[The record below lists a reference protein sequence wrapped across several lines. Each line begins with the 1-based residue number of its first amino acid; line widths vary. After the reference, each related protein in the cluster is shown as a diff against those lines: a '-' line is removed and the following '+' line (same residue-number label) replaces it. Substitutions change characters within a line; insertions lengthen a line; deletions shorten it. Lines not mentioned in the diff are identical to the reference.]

1 MKALSI
7 LLPGGQEGSFSL
19 DILLSPPSHTKM
31 QGLAFFI
38 RDLSDPPS
46 FHSCKSLSPSRLKKP
61 SADDAPTTL
70 HTQTCFGRGRR
81 GKEVPYPFHP
91 LPRIKITPSTS
102 PPFSPIACKWRFVR
116 KPFSRIG
123 LAGGKEGNAQSP
135 TYHFNKGKSKSRAF
149 FITAQT
155 PVFPP
160 LSSLLKRIILRLFQ
174 FPFFGSSPLAAQIAP
189 NSFSFSSCVIPSRPP
204 SFSFSLSI
212 SFLLPLPRGTGV

>member
-1 MKALSI
+1 MI
-7 LLPGGQEGSFSL
+7 SFSPL
-19 DILLSPPSHTKM
+19 PVTQRCKAWLFYPGSLRPSLISFM
-31 QGLAFFI
+31 Q
-38 RDLSDPPS
+38 
-46 FHSCKSLSPSRLKKP
+46 KSLSL
-61 SADDAPTTL
+61 SAQKAFCRRRPPAPTTL
-70 HTQTCFGRGRR
+70 HTQTCFGRGKR

-189 NSFSFSSCVIPSRPP
+189 NSFFFLLRHSLPP
-204 SFSFSLSI
+204 SFSSLS
-212 SFLLPLPRGTGV
+212 SFLSLSFNLVPSPFAARHRGLIMSF

>member
-19 DILLSPPSHTKM
+19 DILLSPPSHTTM

-91 LPRIKITPSTS
+91 LPRIKITPSTFP
-102 PPFSPIACKWRFVR
+102 PPFSHCMQVEIRPKALFTNWSGWRKER
-116 KPFSRIG
+116 KRP
-123 LAGGKEGNAQSP
+123 
-135 TYHFNKGKSKSRAF
+135 KSH
-149 FITAQT
+149 
-155 PVFPP
+155 
-160 LSSLLKRIILRLFQ
+160 
-174 FPFFGSSPLAAQIAP
+174 
-189 NSFSFSSCVIPSRPP
+189 
-204 SFSFSLSI
+204 I
-212 SFLLPLPRGTGV
+212 SFQ